1 VKALL
6 KKSKKSEL
14 YVYCGAAK
22 SEGIDEGYRRVQN
35 INCKL
40 KDDFDNEPGG

>member
-1 VKALL
+1 MKAPHQ
-6 KKSKKSEL
+6 KSQRSEL

-22 SEGIDEGYRRVQN
+22 SEGIDEGYRLVQN